1 MKQQSTFSTTTG
13 TRKWYSLCT
22 GVLLSMALQAQMAL
36 PLNDLSAFK
45 SPSANWQIAGNV
57 MADMNKKN
65 DMQKMEGTG
74 ILVNLP
80 GEKASDIFSNFQH
93 GDVDIELDYM
103 MAKGSNSGIYL
114 QSRYEVQLLDSWGVL
129 SPKPG
134 DNGGVY
140 ERWDDAK
147 PKGQE
152 GYQGYAP
159 RQNASK
165 APGLWQ
171 HLKISFQAPRFDA
184 MGTKIENAKMLRIEL
199 NGVTIHD
206 NVEMFGNT
214 RGAVANDE
222 VPMAPL
228 RIQGDHGPV
237 AFRNIIIKNYDKP
250 RPVLKDLKY
259 AVYKGKYETEPNLA
273 KLPPEA
279 EGSLVMLTST
289 INKIPNNYLI
299 KYTGTMEVKEPG
311 EYTFNLSTPGGKGWM
326 RINKQ
331 EVIALTGRRTAKT
344 TLPVGDLPIEIYY
357 SKFVDWERSGLGLT
371 VTGPGIRTFLA
382 SDVNAMSSDVTDP
395 ILVEATKNTIL
406 RSFMDIPGGTR
417 VVHAVNV
424 GSARQLHYTYDLDNA
439 AIVQAWR
446 GNFLD
451 ATPMWH
457 DRGDGSSRPTGAVQF
472 FGKPVFAVEKLT
484 DANTAWGW
492 DTLGTSYRPKGY
504 VTDEMD
510 QPTFRYY
517 IYNTMITDAIRVM
530 DNGEGLHRELQV
542 QNRAGDLYVR
552 LAEGSSIET
561 TGDGNYLINDKAY
574 MLRMDDAATVKPII
588 RNAANGRKELVA
600 PIQNKLSYS
609 IIF

>member
-1 MKQQSTFSTTTG
+1 MKQKSTYTLMVPLL
-13 TRKWYSLCT
+13 KWYCLCT
-22 GVLLSMALQAQMAL
+22 GVLLAIGLQAQMAL

-65 DMQKMEGTG
+65 YMQKMEGTG

-80 GEKASDIFSNFQH
+80 AEKPMDLFSNFQH
-93 GDVDIELDYM
+93 GDADIELDYM

-129 SPKPG
+129 NPKPG

-140 ERWDDAK
+140 ERWDDSK
-147 PKGQE
+147 PKGLE

-159 RQNASK
+159 RQNVSK

-184 MGTKIENAKMLRIEL
+184 TGKKIENAKMLRVEL

-206 NVEMFGNT
+206 HVEMFGNT

-250 RPVLKDLKY
+250 RPVLKDMKY
-259 AVYKGKYETEPNLA
+259 AIYKGKYETEPNLA

-279 EGSLVMLTST
+279 QGTLAMLTST
-289 INKIPNNYLI
+289 VNKIPNNYLI
-299 KYTGTMEVKEPG
+299 KYTGIMDVKEAG
-311 EYTFNLSTPGGKGWM
+311 DYTFNLSTPGGKGWM

-331 EVIALTGRRTAKT
+331 EVIPLTGRRNASTS
-344 TLPVGDLPIEIYY
+344 LPAGDLPFEIYY
-357 SKFVDWERSGLGLT
+357 SKFVDWEKSGLGLT

-382 SDVNAMSSDVTDP
+382 SDANAVMGDVADP
-395 ILVEATKNTIL
+395 ILVEASKNMIL
-406 RSFMDIPGGTR
+406 RSFVDIPGGTR

-424 GSARQLHYTYDLDNA
+424 GSVQQLHYTYDMDNA

-446 GNFLD
+446 GSFLD

-457 DRGDGSSRPTGAVQF
+457 DRGDGSSKPTGAVQF
-472 FGKPVFAVEKLT
+472 FGKPVFAIEKLSSA
-484 DANTAWGW
+484 DAAWAW
-492 DTLGTSYRPKGY
+492 DTTGTAYRPKGY
-504 VTDEMD
+504 VTDDMD
-510 QPTFRYY
+510 RPTFKYS
-517 IYNTMITDAIRVM
+517 IYGTMVSDAIRVLE
-530 DNGEGLHRELQV
+530 NGQGLHRELQV
-542 QNRAGDLYVR
+542 LTPASDLYVR

-561 TGDGNYLINDKAY
+561 TGDGMYLINDKAY

>member
-1 MKQQSTFSTTTG
+1 MKQKATFTIVEDG
-13 TRKWYSLCT
+13 RKWYAMCT
-22 GVLLSMALQAQMAL
+22 GLLLALGLNAQMAL

-57 MADMNKKN
+57 TADMSKKS

-80 GEKASDIFSNFQH
+80 TEKAADLFSNFQH
-93 GDVDIELDYM
+93 GDADIELDYM

-129 SPKPG
+129 NPKPG

-184 MGTKIENAKMLRIEL
+184 MGKKIENAKMLRIEL

-206 NVEMFGNT
+206 HVEMFGNT

-237 AFRNIIIKNYDKP
+237 AFRNIIIKNFDKP
-250 RPVLKDLKY
+250 RPVLKDMEY
-259 AVYKGKYETEPNLA
+259 AIYKGKYETEPDFS

-279 EGSLVMLTST
+279 KGTLAVITSNV
-289 INKIPNNYLI
+289 NKIPNEYLI

-311 EYTFNLSTPGGKGWM
+311 AYTFNLSTPGGKGWM

-331 EVIALTGRRTAKT
+331 EVIPLTGRRNAQT
-344 TLPVGDLPIEIYY
+344 TLPAGDLPFEIYY
-357 SKFVDWERSGLGLT
+357 SKFVDWEKSAIGLT

-382 SDVNAMSSDVTDP
+382 SDANAISGDVADP
-395 ILVEATKNTIL
+395 ILVEAPKNTIL

-424 GSARQLHYTYDLDNA
+424 GSSQQIHYTYDMDNA

-446 GNFLD
+446 GSFLD

-457 DRGDGSSRPTGAVQF
+457 DRGDGSSKPTGAVQF
-472 FGKPVFAVEKLT
+472 FGKPIFAIEKLANA
-484 DANTAWGW
+484 DAAWAW
-492 DTLGTSYRPKGY
+492 DTTGTSYRPKGY

-510 QPTFRYY
+510 QPTFKYA
-517 IYNTMITDAIRVM
+517 IYGTMVSDAIRVL
-530 DNGEGLHRELQV
+530 DNGQGLHRELQV
-542 QNRAGDLYVR
+542 QTPSADLYVR
-552 LAEGSSIET
+552 LAEGSSIESA
-561 TGDGNYLINDKAY
+561 GDGLYLVNDKAY
-574 MLRMDDAATVKPII
+574 FLRLDDAATTKPII
-588 RNAANGRKELVA
+588 RNAANGRKELVV

>member
-1 MKQQSTFSTTTG
+1 MMSQSF
-13 TRKWYSLCT
+13 KCYCLFT
-22 GVLLSMALQAQMAL
+22 GVLLAIGLQAQMAL

-45 SPSANWQIAGNV
+45 SPAANWQIAGNV

-80 GEKASDIFSNFQH
+80 AEKPADLFSNFQH
-93 GDVDIELDYM
+93 GDADIELEYM

-129 SPKPG
+129 NPKPG

-140 ERWDDAK
+140 ERWDDSK
-147 PKGQE
+147 PKGLE

-159 RQNASK
+159 RQNVSK

-184 MGTKIENAKMLRIEL
+184 TGRKIENAKMLRIQL

-206 NVEMFGNT
+206 HVEMFGNT

-250 RPVLKDLKY
+250 RPVLKDMKY

-279 EGSLVMLTST
+279 QGSLAMLTST

-299 KYTGTMEVKEPG
+299 KYTGTMEVKEAG
-311 EYTFNLSTPGGKGWM
+311 DYAFNLSTPGGKGWM
-326 RINKQ
+326 RINQQ
-331 EVIALTGRRTAKT
+331 EVIPLTGRRNAQA
-344 TLPVGDLPIEIYY
+344 TLPAGDLPFEIYY
-357 SKFVDWERSGLGLT
+357 SKFVDWEKSGLGLT

-382 SDVNAMSSDVTDP
+382 SDANAIISDVADP
-395 ILVEATKNTIL
+395 ILVEASKNIIL

-417 VVHAVNV
+417 IVHAVNV
-424 GSARQLHYTYDLDNA
+424 GSAKQLHYTYDMDNA

-446 GNFLD
+446 GLFLD

-457 DRGDGSSRPTGAVQF
+457 DRGDGSSKPTGAVQF
-472 FGKPVFAVEKLT
+472 FGKPVFALEKLST
-484 DANTAWGW
+484 ADAAWAW
-492 DTLGTSYRPKGY
+492 DTTGSAYRPKGY
-504 VTDEMD
+504 VTDDMD
-510 QPTFRYY
+510 QPTFKYS
-517 IYNTMITDAIRVM
+517 IHGTMVSDAIRVM
-530 DNGEGLHRELQV
+530 ENGQGLHRELQV
-542 QNRAGDLYVR
+542 QTPANDLYVR

-561 TGDGNYLINDKAY
+561 SGDGMYLINDKAY